1 MIFLKEGQRHSKS
14 KWVELLGLSQ
24 TSLLSIIEKGIL
36 KPLKDE
42 FVLMFVGELVS
53 QNSYAFSFP
62 KCVEYS
68 SKDSSYS
75 LEITKAAIKKY
86 HKKLKK
92 NKSILEHE
100 LKELHFVDDYP
111 AKEYEV
117 YLTLKSYYFSKG
129 VYKKN
134 SITTKVDPSKKIY
147 WKKTIQNSLAY
158 ISDDTVNYFQPYTNK
173 TVAIENEISSVFVSV
188 LTHLHQLYE
197 KHGSNFRLSDYS
209 NEIIPFNVI
218 DKYAASYCRK
228 LQVEISETFN
238 SEDLAI
244 LLVLLQYISGKLS
257 SNGETRVRAYGSN
270 SFHHI
275 WEDICKEIFVDDY
288 ETQISNFSQP
298 KWFVIKPDGTTNTL
312 DKGRL
317 IPDVIWNEDNTN
329 YILDAKYYY
338 PFPQSSCGVGDIA
351 KQYIYADISGS
362 TNSKN
367 IFIFPGNL
375 EGHLN
380 KSGLTTMVLPNGDED
395 PKFSD
400 RSIPAVL
407 IDYHK
412 VVDSY
417 IGNGSDIDYRNL
429 LKSAL

>member
-1 MIFLKEGQRHSKS
+1 MIFLKEGEKHSKS
-14 KWVELLGLSQ
+14 KWVEILGLSQ
-24 TSLLSIIEKGIL
+24 AGLFSIIEKGIL
-36 KPLKDE
+36 KPLKNE
-42 FVLMFVGELVS
+42 FVLMFVGELVT
-53 QNSYAFSFP
+53 QNSYAFCFP

-68 SKDSSYS
+68 SESSNYS

-92 NKSILEHE
+92 NKSILEQE
-100 LKELHFVDDYP
+100 LKELHFIDDYP

-117 YLTLKSYYFSKG
+117 YLTLMAYYFSKG
-129 VYKKN
+129 VYKKDT
-134 SITTKVDPSKKIY
+134 ITTKVGPSKKIY
-147 WKKTIQNSLAY
+147 WKRTIQSSLAY

-188 LTHLHQLYE
+188 LTHLHKRYE
-197 KHGSNFRLSDYS
+197 KHGSNFRLSEYND
-209 NEIIPFNVI
+209 EIIPFSAI
-218 DKYAASYCRK
+218 EKYAASYCRK

-275 WEDICKEIFVDDY
+275 WEDICKEIFLDDY
-288 ETQISNFSQP
+288 EAQISNFSQP
-298 KWFVIKPDGTTNTL
+298 RWFVNNPDGTTSSL

-317 IPDVIWNEDNTN
+317 IPDVIWNEENTN

-338 PFPQSSCGVGDIA
+338 PFPHSSCGVGDIA

-362 TNSKN
+362 NNSKN

-375 EGHLN
+375 ETHLN
-380 KSGLTTMVLPNGDED
+380 KGGLTTMILPDGDED
-395 PKFSD
+395 PKFEH

-407 IDYHK
+407 VDYHK

-417 IGNGSDIDYRNL
+417 IGNGSGIDYRNL
-429 LKSAL
+429 LKLAL